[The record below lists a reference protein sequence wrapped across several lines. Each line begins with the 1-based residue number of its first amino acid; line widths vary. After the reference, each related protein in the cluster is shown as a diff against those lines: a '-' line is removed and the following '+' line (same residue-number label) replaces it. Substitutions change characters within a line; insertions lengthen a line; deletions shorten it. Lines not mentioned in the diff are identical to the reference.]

1 MLLQQQQ
8 SFLMSRSS
16 ETACDVQPTFSF
28 NDQEI
33 FSTQSLDQLLSSTG
47 QLNFPINLQS
57 QKFCPPSFP
66 SAKLLRKPHYL
77 DADDITM
84 IENIINTDEN
94 NTGGDTGDCN
104 NNATYLHHLLLQKY
118 PYFRLVETAVGML
131 NESEN
136 LRLLFCNETGA
147 HCLIETLQLSSHDP
161 SLRKLHSALDAE
173 ATLLLAETIQYT
185 QGQVQPNHITILPKP
200 LKTTSKRT
208 KTSYKASTKRT
219 GCKREKTSP
228 ASQKIL
234 KDWLFSHYKCPYP
247 NEDQKDMLCMHTG
260 LTLHQLNN
268 WFINARRRILPT
280 YLRQHHPMKST
291 TQ

>member
-1 MLLQQQQ
+1 
-8 SFLMSRSS
+8 MSRSS
-16 ETACDVQPTFSF
+16 ATACDVQPAFSF
-28 NDQEI
+28 IDQER
-33 FSTQSLDQLLSSTG
+33 FSTQSLDQVLSSTG

-57 QKFCPPSFP
+57 QKFCLPSFP
-66 SAKLLRKPHYL
+66 STKLLRKPHYL

-94 NTGGDTGDCN
+94 ATGGGTGDCN
-104 NNATYLHHLLLQKY
+104 NTTTYLHHLLLEKY
-118 PYFRLVETAVGML
+118 PNFRLVETAVGML

-136 LRLLFCNETGA
+136 LRLLFCNEIGT

-173 ATLLLAETIQYT
+173 ATLLLAETSQYT
-185 QGQVQPNHITILPKP
+185 QGQFQPKSITILPKP
-200 LKTTSKRT
+200 LKTTSKRM
-208 KTSYKASTKRT
+208 KTSYKPSTKKT

-228 ASQKIL
+228 ASQKFL
-234 KDWLFSHYKCPYP
+234 KDWLFSHCKCPYP

-268 WFINARRRILPT
+268 WFINARRRILPA
-280 YLRQHHPMKST
+280 YLRQHCAMKST
-291 TQ
+291 RQ